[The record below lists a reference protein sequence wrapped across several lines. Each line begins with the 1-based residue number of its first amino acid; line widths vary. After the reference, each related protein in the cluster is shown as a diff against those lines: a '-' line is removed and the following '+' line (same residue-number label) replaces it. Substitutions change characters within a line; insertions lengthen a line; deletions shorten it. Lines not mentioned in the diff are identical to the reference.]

1 MANYSLV
8 ANSTFQPFTYQEL
21 AVPLDRQDAYHEN
34 LMQQYE
40 QLSDKADILE
50 AMGANDRDRGSK
62 VYGQYKTYS
71 DALRAEADNLYR
83 HGLDTESRLRLTE
96 LRRRYNQEIV
106 PIQNAW
112 NKREQEAEMQM
123 KAQMANPNLRF
134 TRDARS
140 STLDDY
146 IANPTGGYGVVN
158 LNTITAQMAGMAKNL
173 AKQIQSGAIKKENID
188 EFTYNIIN
196 KHGLDPNFINDW
208 LQHPEKSPTL
218 TNMMNQ
224 VLQSNGVTLESLRGS
239 QNGESILRDAT
250 SAAQMGAW
258 EAVGDDNAQ
267 LTPNWRARQDY
278 EFNQQMTAMAVRDQ
292 MEMRKAAM
300 KAAME
305 ASANSTGN
313 VPTVTSVGV
322 GLVPSESY
330 RAENMKVLDTLKGGN
345 NGFKAK
351 YFGSKLGQVN
361 PMKLYEEVK
370 AGSKKEDVLR
380 KYSRFGVRDIISKD
394 QYEALQSLGY
404 KSSEVFKPKRYSD
417 VLNDF
422 DKQVEQRSRYS
433 TNMADYDAFNEKA
446 IPNLL
451 SRREYGKEAGTV
463 WEIKK
468 DGKQG
473 SPASIK
479 DLNLRTQDNTKGNT
493 ITDVQYDPQFK
504 GKIVIQ
510 LSNGKMFIA
519 DPGIYD
525 SNMANTIANGE
536 RAGAPAI
543 DITRALVRLL
553 NERNKVK
560 GKTDSKI
567 E

>member
-1 MANYSLV
+1 MANFSLV

-21 AVPLDRQDAYHEN
+21 AMPLDRQDAYHEN

-50 AMGANDRDRGSK
+50 AMGKNDKDKST
-62 VYGQYKTYS
+62 YAQYKAYS
-71 DALRAEADNLYR
+71 DALRSEADNLYR
-83 HGLDTESRLRLTE
+83 NGLNSESRLRLTE

-123 KAQMANPNLRF
+123 KAQLSNPALRF
-134 TRDARS
+134 TRDARNTS
-140 STLDDY
+140 LEEY
-146 IANPTGGYGVVN
+146 INNPTGGYGVVN
-158 LNTITAQMAGMAKNL
+158 LNNITAQMAGIAKNL
-173 AKQIQSGAIKKENID
+173 EKQIRSGHREGID
-188 EFTYNIIN
+188 DFTYNFIT

-224 VLQSNGVTLESLRGS
+224 VLQANGVTLESLRGS

-258 EAVGDDNAQ
+258 EAVGQDTSQVLQDKKKIM
-267 LTPNWRARQDY
+267 DY
-278 EFNQQMTAMAVRDQ
+278 EFGQQLKL
-292 MEMRKAAM
+292 MEAKEAYEARKEAIKAA
-300 KAAME
+300 AAGM
-305 ASANSTGN
+305 GN
-313 VPTVTSVGV
+313 VPMVTSVSV
-322 GLVPSESY
+322 GMVPTEAYS
-330 RAENMKVLDTLKGGN
+330 AENKKILDTLKAGN
-345 NGFKAK
+345 KDGLKAS
-351 YFGSKLGQVN
+351 YFGKTFGKVN
-361 PMKLYEEVK
+361 PMKIYQEYHNASGEDGRRRVMEK
-370 AGSKKEDVLR
+370 YKQYGVTDVLSDEQYNTL
-380 KYSRFGVRDIISKD
+380 KAMGYSEQKNLEN
-394 QYEALQSLGY
+394 Y
-404 KSSEVFKPKRYSD
+404 RYSN
-417 VLNDF
+417 LM
-422 DKQVEQRSRYS
+422 DKFNRSVEQRSRYS
-433 TNMADYDAFNEKA
+433 TNMADYESFNEKA

-463 WEIKK
+463 WEIKR

-473 SPASIK
+473 NPASIK
-479 DLNLRTQDNTKGNT
+479 DMNLRTQENTKGNT

-510 LSNGKMFIA
+510 LSNGKLFIA

-525 SNMANTIANGE
+525 SNMANTIADGE
-536 RAGAPAI
+536 RNGAPAI

-560 GKTDSKI
+560 SKTDSKI